1 MVPCWGPR
9 WLLQPPLCHGCSVCP
24 PSSPSLPWGAAVSPL
39 ARLVPRDNTPMWETG
54 GGGSSMTNTAQG
66 TSGLPPLSLPLSL
79 SFPIYLSN
87 SISTT
92 ILPYHNL
99 SFPLSA
105 SPLSFPLSLSS
116 FLSFSS
122 PLMISLSFGSLF
134 LPYASGLS
142 YLQL

>member
-1 MVPCWGPR
+1 MPV
-9 WLLQPPLCHGCSVCP
+9 CHACSVCP
-24 PSSPSLPWGAAVSPL
+24 PLSPLGAAVSPL

-66 TSGLPPLSLPLSL
+66 TSGLPLLSLPLSL

-92 ILPYHNL
+92 ILPYHYL

-105 SPLSFPLSLSS
+105 PPFFLSFAIFLVFLSL
-116 FLSFSS
+116 FFSS
-122 PLMISLSFGSLF
+122 PLIISLSFGSLS

>member
-1 MVPCWGPR
+1 MPV
-9 WLLQPPLCHGCSVCP
+9 CHACSVCP
-24 PSSPSLPWGAAVSPL
+24 PLSPLGAAVSPL

-66 TSGLPPLSLPLSL
+66 TSGLPLLSLPLSL

-92 ILPYHNL
+92 ILPYHYL

-105 SPLSFPLSLSS
+105 PPFLSLFRYLPSFSFSLFLFPLNYLSLLWISLSS
-116 FLSFSS
+116 LRLRTVIFTA
-122 PLMISLSFGSLF
+122 IKK
-134 LPYASGLS
+134 
-142 YLQL
+142 